1 MRLSPLLA
9 CAALASAADEIDHT
23 QSCVSINGIVKCGE
37 EGGTEWIVQF
47 GSTRNDEVKGLAID
61 ASTERVYVV
70 GHTFGALGG
79 EHRGY
84 GDIWMAGIAHN
95 GQHEWSTQIG
105 TDREDHI
112 AGLAA
117 GDGHVV
123 GGGHTYGHWG
133 EEGSS
138 GQMDGWRGRWDD
150 MGRGQWGLHHDDGG
164 EGVLQAGGEKKDSIL
179 GIAGDAWLTKHRHF
193 GMGDAWLGAF
203 RGDDGSHLWTIQ
215 VGSEKSDNVTSVAAT
230 ASGSAVFA
238 CGNTYGEVA
247 DGSFIGKGDVWVLKA
262 DGKTGKIAWTVQI
275 GSDKN
280 DDSMSLVSTPSGDA
294 VYVVGHTFGGYV
306 ADGYDHTPQDDG
318 TKPGGRDGFVAKL
331 DGRNG
336 RLMWGR
342 VIGTDRVDFL
352 NDVAVSPDGEARG
365 RKLAIRRETIYVG
378 GQTYGDFDK
387 PIAGKSDAWI
397 AKLDAFDGATAWTA
411 HDSNFG
417 GCSSGLM
424 DAWVARVNPEHAHSF
439 FSELDHEHAAGH
451 ACPHKKENGVTKR
464 E

>member
-1 MRLSPLLA
+1 
-9 CAALASAADEIDHT
+9 
-23 QSCVSINGIVKCGE
+23 
-37 EGGTEWIVQF
+37 
-47 GSTRNDEVKGLAID
+47 
-61 ASTERVYVV
+61 
-70 GHTFGALGG
+70 
-79 EHRGY
+79 
-84 GDIWMAGIAHN
+84 
-95 GQHEWSTQIG
+95 
-105 TDREDHI
+105 
-112 AGLAA
+112 
-117 GDGHVV
+117 
-123 GGGHTYGHWG
+123 
-133 EEGSS
+133 
-138 GQMDGWRGRWDD
+138 
-150 MGRGQWGLHHDDGG
+150 
-164 EGVLQAGGEKKDSIL
+164 
-179 GIAGDAWLTKHRHF
+179 
-193 GMGDAWLGAF
+193 MGDAWLGAF

-365 RKLAIRRETIYVG
+365 GKMAIRRHFDASVPRARFSEIHASRAPRKMIARPKQKERETAGRGVGHVAPRSRPGETIYVG

-411 HDSNFG
+411 QFGELGRDSVQAVMVAPDGDVVAAGHSDSNFG

>member
-1 MRLSPLLA
+1 
-9 CAALASAADEIDHT
+9 
-23 QSCVSINGIVKCGE
+23 
-37 EGGTEWIVQF
+37 
-47 GSTRNDEVKGLAID
+47 
-61 ASTERVYVV
+61 
-70 GHTFGALGG
+70 
-79 EHRGY
+79 
-84 GDIWMAGIAHN
+84 
-95 GQHEWSTQIG
+95 
-105 TDREDHI
+105 
-112 AGLAA
+112 
-117 GDGHVV
+117 
-123 GGGHTYGHWG
+123 
-133 EEGSS
+133 
-138 GQMDGWRGRWDD
+138 
-150 MGRGQWGLHHDDGG
+150 
-164 EGVLQAGGEKKDSIL
+164 
-179 GIAGDAWLTKHRHF
+179 
-193 GMGDAWLGAF
+193 
-203 RGDDGSHLWTIQ
+203 
-215 VGSEKSDNVTSVAAT
+215 
-230 ASGSAVFA
+230 
-238 CGNTYGEVA
+238 
-247 DGSFIGKGDVWVLKA
+247 
-262 DGKTGKIAWTVQI
+262 
-275 GSDKN
+275 
-280 DDSMSLVSTPSGDA
+280 MSLVSTPSGDA

-352 NDVAVSPDGEARG
+352 NDVAVSPDGE
-365 RKLAIRRETIYVG
+365 TIYVG

-411 HDSNFG
+411 QFGELGRDSVQAVMVAPDGDVVAAGHSDSNFG

>member
-179 GIAGDAWLTKHRHF
+179 GIAGDAWLTKF
-193 GMGDAWLGAF
+193 YAGGMTYGHVDDHHDGNDWDDHQSPSGVLFFF
-203 RGDDGSHLWTIQ
+203 RGNWSH
-215 VGSEKSDNVTSVAAT
+215 
-230 ASGSAVFA
+230 
-238 CGNTYGEVA
+238 
-247 DGSFIGKGDVWVLKA
+247 
-262 DGKTGKIAWTVQI
+262 
-275 GSDKN
+275 
-280 DDSMSLVSTPSGDA
+280 
-294 VYVVGHTFGGYV
+294 VV
-306 ADGYDHTPQDDG
+306 P
-318 TKPGGRDGFVAKL
+318 
-331 DGRNG
+331 
-336 RLMWGR
+336 
-342 VIGTDRVDFL
+342 
-352 NDVAVSPDGEARG
+352 
-365 RKLAIRRETIYVG
+365 
-378 GQTYGDFDK
+378 
-387 PIAGKSDAWI
+387 
-397 AKLDAFDGATAWTA
+397 
-411 HDSNFG
+411 
-417 GCSSGLM
+417 
-424 DAWVARVNPEHAHSF
+424 
-439 FSELDHEHAAGH
+439 
-451 ACPHKKENGVTKR
+451 
-464 E
+464 

>member
-1 MRLSPLLA
+1 
-9 CAALASAADEIDHT
+9 
-23 QSCVSINGIVKCGE
+23 
-37 EGGTEWIVQF
+37 
-47 GSTRNDEVKGLAID
+47 
-61 ASTERVYVV
+61 
-70 GHTFGALGG
+70 
-79 EHRGY
+79 
-84 GDIWMAGIAHN
+84 
-95 GQHEWSTQIG
+95 
-105 TDREDHI
+105 
-112 AGLAA
+112 
-117 GDGHVV
+117 
-123 GGGHTYGHWG
+123 
-133 EEGSS
+133 
-138 GQMDGWRGRWDD
+138 
-150 MGRGQWGLHHDDGG
+150 
-164 EGVLQAGGEKKDSIL
+164 
-179 GIAGDAWLTKHRHF
+179 
-193 GMGDAWLGAF
+193 MGDAWLGAF

-352 NDVAVSPDGEARG
+352 NDVAVSPDGEARRG
-365 RKLAIRRETIYVG
+365 KRAIRRR
-378 GQTYGDFDK
+378 FD
-387 PIAGKSDAWI
+387 AG
-397 AKLDAFDGATAWTA
+397 
-411 HDSNFG
+411 
-417 GCSSGLM
+417 
-424 DAWVARVNPEHAHSF
+424 VPRAR
-439 FSELDHEHAAGH
+439 FSETVSTL
-451 ACPHKKENGVTKR
+451 R
-464 E
+464 ERSER